1 MTEQDQGRQD
11 TGQHDNRHG
20 TPRPTMAER
29 AATLADRT
37 GMNRIRIRIRTR
49 PRATAGLVVCLATS
63 LCAALVLLPSGGA
76 SDDATPRQATG
87 TAAEPKPP
95 ARQKRA
101 DAKKADKEDWDG
113 KVRIL
118 GDGSTSYTGP
128 QPRQLKPEK
137 LKPGQKPPQFVV
149 FSWDGALEGDDR
161 MFSRFR
167 QVAKESDAHMTFFLT
182 GIYLLPEERSSLYL
196 PPQHKAGAAAISYPT
211 REHIRMT
218 LEQLGGAWKDGH
230 EIGSH
235 FNGHFCGKKG
245 GGDWSTAEWTQEI
258 DSFYSFVQNW
268 KTNTG
273 YRDLDPLPFDP
284 TREVV
289 GGRAPC
295 LEGQK
300 ALLPATKAFGWRYDA
315 SSPGDFQIWPSKKDG
330 IWNLPLQMLP
340 FPGKDFQVLS
350 MDFNFLYN
358 QSDGSTEGDPAQY
371 GHWREQA
378 RDAYLAGF
386 ERVLHGSRAPM
397 FIGNHFEDWNG
408 GIYMD
413 AVEDVMRNICP
424 REEVRCVSFRELTD
438 WLDAQDPDV
447 LAQWRTLDPAQPPGW

>member
-1 MTEQDQGRQD
+1 
-11 TGQHDNRHG
+11 
-20 TPRPTMAER
+20 MA
-29 AATLADRT
+29 
-37 GMNRIRIRIRTR
+37 
-49 PRATAGLVVCLATS
+49 S
-63 LCAALVLLPSGGA
+63 
-76 SDDATPRQATG
+76 G
-87 TAAEPKPP
+87 TAVLVPSASGDPDGRTPQQGTSTVAAP
-95 ARQKRA
+95 TPTARAHRDGDGRRTEEK
-101 DAKKADKEDWDG
+101 WDG

-128 QPRQLKPEK
+128 QPGQLKAER
-137 LKPGQKPPQFVV
+137 LKSGEKPPQFVV

-167 QVAKESDAHMTFFLT
+167 RAAKESNAHMTFFLT
-182 GIYLLPEERSSLYL
+182 GIYLLPKEKRDLYE
-196 PPQHKAGAAAISYPT
+196 PPQHKPGAAAISYPT

-218 LEQLGGAWKDGH
+218 LEQLGDAWREGN

-235 FNGHFCGKKG
+235 FNGHFCDKKG
-245 GGDWSTAEWTQEI
+245 GGDWSTPEWISEI
-258 DSFYSFVQNW
+258 NQFYSFVQNW

-273 YRDLDPLPFDP
+273 FTDLDPLPFDP

-300 ALLPATKAFGWRYDA
+300 TLLPATKPFGWRYDA
-315 SSPGDFQIWPSKKDG
+315 SSPGDFQIWPSKKNGVWD
-330 IWNLPLQMLP
+330 LPLQMLP

-358 QSDGSTEGDPAQY
+358 QSEGSTEGDPAKFPT
-371 GHWREQA
+371 WRKEA
-378 RDAYLAGF
+378 RDSYVAGF
-386 ERVLHGSRAPM
+386 ERVFNGSRAPL

-413 AVEDVMRNICP
+413 AVEETMREVCP
-424 REEVRCVSFRELTD
+424 RKEVRCVSFRELTD
-438 WLDAQDPDV
+438 WLDAQDPEV
-447 LAQWRTLDPAQPPGW
+447 LAQWRMLDPAQPPNWKQ